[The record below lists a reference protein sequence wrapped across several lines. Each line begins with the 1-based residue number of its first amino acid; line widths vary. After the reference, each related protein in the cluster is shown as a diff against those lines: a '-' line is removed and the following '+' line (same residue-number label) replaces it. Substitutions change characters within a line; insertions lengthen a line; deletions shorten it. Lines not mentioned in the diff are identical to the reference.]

1 MKATITRRVDECT
14 FQCGYEMRR
23 CTACG
28 KSARTVPVLLSLECG
43 AELMGFVCKTCVHA
57 AAVED
62 TRPHVHVGPEAQ
74 IVPSTSHKHLVM
86 ETACSWH
93 CQNSSSVQLLCLNR
107 FWNSRVQEVADRV
120 RPSVLTVT
128 RKPRFKRLSIG

>member
-57 AAVED
+57 ADLED
-62 TRPHVHVGPEAQ
+62 TG
-74 IVPSTSHKHLVM
+74 
-86 ETACSWH
+86 
-93 CQNSSSVQLLCLNR
+93 NR
-107 FWNSRVQEVADRV
+107 ANGYTHGAYELRSR
-120 RPSVLTVT
+120 
-128 RKPRFKRLSIG
+128 

>member
-1 MKATITRRVDECT
+1 MKATITHRVDECT

-57 AAVED
+57 ASVEQHWPRKREHFHRLLD
-62 TRPHVHVGPEAQ
+62 LVASEDVTCIDRPGGHIGLMAGSKAREEIWPEIAEWPGERSQ
-74 IVPSTSHKHLVM
+74 T
-86 ETACSWH
+86 
-93 CQNSSSVQLLCLNR
+93 
-107 FWNSRVQEVADRV
+107 
-120 RPSVLTVT
+120 
-128 RKPRFKRLSIG
+128 

>member
-57 AAVED
+57 ADLED

-86 ETACSWH
+86 EIARMTTRMAHTSWDPVDGRVVIH
-93 CQNSSSVQLLCLNR
+93 AAEFPVRLCNFNGAANR
-107 FWNSRVQEVADRV
+107 EPARTPDNTGS
-120 RPSVLTVT
+120 
-128 RKPRFKRLSIG
+128 

>member
-43 AELMGFVCKTCVHA
+43 AELMGYVCKTCVHA
-57 AAVED
+57 ADLED

-74 IVPSTSHKHLVM
+74 IVPSTSHMHLVM
-86 ETACSWH
+86 EIARMATRMAH
-93 CQNSSSVQLLCLNR
+93 TSSHSRSEEHTSELQSRSDLVCRLLLEKKKKLT
-107 FWNSRVQEVADRV
+107 EVSATWR
-120 RPSVLTVT
+120 
-128 RKPRFKRLSIG
+128 